1 VNGPRRERHDWQA
14 ADLAAGKA
22 RKICGMA
29 EEPTLTDTITALR
42 DGAVSALDV
51 TESCLARIA
60 EVDAKVGAWAFLDPE
75 HARSQARA
83 LDAAR
88 ADGRPLGPL
97 HGIPVGVKDI
107 FDTTDMPTEDGTVLH
122 AGRRPHHDCTAVG
135 LLRQAGAVIMGK
147 TVTTELALFTPGK
160 THNPHD
166 PNRTPGGS
174 SSGSAAAVAS
184 GMVPLAIGSQTNGS
198 IIRPASY
205 CGVVGYKPT
214 HGLISRRGVLSL
226 SRTLDHVGVFAGS
239 VADAALLA
247 EVMMDY
253 DAGDADMYPQA
264 RAELSRM
271 AAEEPPLPPKLAFAK
286 TPVWDQADE
295 DTREAFAELVD
306 RFSDSIAEVELPPV
320 FEKALELHRSI
331 QDAEVAVNFA
341 PEYEKG
347 RDQLSARLREI
358 IEHGQ
363 QVLAADYIRALARI
377 PLLNVSLDEI
387 YKQYDAILTPAAPGE
402 APLGLE
408 STGNPVFCTA
418 WTLLGTPAITLP
430 LLQGANG
437 MPIGV
442 QLVALRGNDGRL
454 LRTARWLSD
463 LVEAQA

>member
-1 VNGPRRERHDWQA
+1 
-14 ADLAAGKA
+14 
-22 RKICGMA
+22 MA
-29 EEPTLTDTITALR
+29 EGPTLTDTIAALR

-60 EVDAKVGAWAFLDPE
+60 EVDSNIEAWNFLDPE
-75 HARSQARA
+75 HARAQARA
-83 LDAAR
+83 LDEAR
-88 ADGRPLGPL
+88 ANGRPLGPL
-97 HGIPVGVKDI
+97 HGIPIGVKDI
-107 FDTTDMPTEDGTVLH
+107 FDTADMPTEDGTVLH
-122 AGRRPHHDCTAVG
+122 AGRRPHHDCTAVA

-160 THNPHD
+160 THNPRD

-198 IIRPASY
+198 VIRPASF

-214 HGLISRRGVLSL
+214 HGLISRRGVLSV

-247 EVMMDY
+247 ENLMAY
-253 DAGDADMYPQA
+253 DAGDADMSPRA
-264 RAELSRM
+264 RPELSRL

-286 TPVWDQADE
+286 TPVWDQAE
-295 DTREAFAELVD
+295 QDTQEAFAELVD
-306 RFSDSIAEVELPPV
+306 MLGESAVEVQLPSI
-320 FEKALELHRSI
+320 FENAVELHRTI
-331 QDAEVAVNFA
+331 QDAELAVNFA
-341 PEYEKG
+341 PEYEQG
-347 RDQLSARLREI
+347 RDQLSARLRGI

-377 PLLNVSLDEI
+377 PLFNLTLDDI
-387 YKQYDAILTPAAPGE
+387 FDRYDAILTPAAPGE

-430 LLQGANG
+430 LLRGSNG

-442 QLVALRGNDGRL
+442 QLVGLRGNDGRL
-454 LRTARWLSD
+454 LRTAQWLSE

>member
-1 VNGPRRERHDWQA
+1 
-14 ADLAAGKA
+14 L
-22 RKICGMA
+22 GMA
-29 EEPTLTDTITALR
+29 EAPTLTDTIAALR

-51 TESCLARIA
+51 TESCLARIT
-60 EVDAKVGAWAFLDPE
+60 EVDAKVEAWAFLDPE
-75 HARSQARA
+75 HARAQARA

-97 HGIPVGVKDI
+97 HGIPIGVKDI

-122 AGRRPHHDCTAVG
+122 AGRRPHHDCTVVS

-160 THNPHD
+160 TRNPHD

-184 GMVPLAIGSQTNGS
+184 GMVPLALGSQTNGS
-198 IIRPASY
+198 VIRPASF

-239 VADAALLA
+239 VGDAALLA
-247 EVMMDY
+247 EILMAY
-253 DAGDADMYPQA
+253 DSGDADMSPRA
-264 RAELSRM
+264 RPELSRM

-286 TPVWDQADE
+286 TPVWDQAE
-295 DTREAFAELVD
+295 QDTQDAFGELVD
-306 RFSDSIAEVELPPV
+306 MLGEAAVEVQLPSI
-320 FEKALELHRSI
+320 FENAVELHRTI
-331 QDAEVAVNFA
+331 QDAELAVNFA
-341 PEYEKG
+341 PEYEQG
-347 RDQLSARLREI
+347 RDQLSARLRGI

-377 PLLNVSLDEI
+377 PLFNLTLDDI
-387 YKQYDAILTPAAPGE
+387 FDRYDAILTPAAPGE

-430 LLQGANG
+430 LLRGSNG

-442 QLVALRGNDGRL
+442 QLVGLRGNDGRL
-454 LRTARWLSD
+454 LRTAQWLSE

>member
-1 VNGPRRERHDWQA
+1 
-14 ADLAAGKA
+14 
-22 RKICGMA
+22 MA
-29 EEPTLTDTITALR
+29 EGPTLSNTMEALR

-51 TESCLARIA
+51 TEACLARIA
-60 EVDAKVGAWAFLDPE
+60 EVDGNIEAWTFLDPD
-75 HARSQARA
+75 HARAQARA
-83 LDAAR
+83 LDEAR
-88 ADGRPLGPL
+88 ANGRPLGPL

-107 FDTTDMPTEDGTVLH
+107 FDTDDMPTEDGTVLH
-122 AGRRPHHDCTAVG
+122 AGRQPMHDCKVVS

-166 PNRTPGGS
+166 PARTPGGS

-239 VADAALLA
+239 VEDAALLA
-247 EVMMDY
+247 EILMEY
-253 DAGDADMYPQA
+253 DAADADMHVQA
-264 RAELSRM
+264 KHQLGRM

-286 TPVWDQADE
+286 TPIWDEADE
-295 DTREAFAELVD
+295 DTQEAFGELVD
-306 RFSDSIAEVELPPV
+306 MLGDSAVEVELPSV
-320 FEKALELHRSI
+320 FEHAWELHRTI

-341 PEYEKG
+341 PEYDKG
-347 RDQLSARLREI
+347 RDLLSPRLREI

-363 QVLAADYIRALARI
+363 QVAAGDYIRAVARI
-377 PLLNVSLDEI
+377 PLLNLTLDEI
-387 YKQYDAILTPAAPGE
+387 FDRYDAILTPAAPGE
-402 APLGLE
+402 APVGLA
-408 STGNPVFCTA
+408 STGSPAFCTP

-430 LLQGANG
+430 LLQGSNG
-437 MPIGV
+437 MPIGA
-442 QLVALRGNDGRL
+442 QLVGLRGNDGRL
-454 LRTARWLSD
+454 LRTARWL
-463 LVEAQA
+463 AQYAAEQA